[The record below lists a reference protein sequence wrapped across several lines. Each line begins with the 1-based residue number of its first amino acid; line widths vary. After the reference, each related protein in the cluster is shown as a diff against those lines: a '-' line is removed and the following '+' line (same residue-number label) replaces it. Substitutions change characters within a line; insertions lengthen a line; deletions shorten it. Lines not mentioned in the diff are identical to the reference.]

1 MPLLEC
7 NGAKISYESTGDGPE
22 TIVFA
27 HGLLWSGD
35 MFAAQVAEFSKRY
48 RCVTFDFRGQGKTPV
63 TPGGYGMDDLT
74 NDAVALIETLGVGP
88 VHFAGLSMGGFVA
101 MRLGARRP
109 DLVRSLILLE
119 TSAGPEPPEKI
130 GSYKQLAFVGRWL
143 GFGVVASQVMP
154 IMFGKTFVNDPA
166 RKTERDYWRARLIAN
181 DRIGVQRAL
190 GGVIERASI
199 EDELG
204 KITAPTLVIVGDEDV
219 ATVPAKA
226 ERIRDG
232 IAGAKLVVIPKAGH
246 SSTIEEPQAV
256 NAAIARFLAD
266 VSASTPAPT
275 ARPTP
280 APTTTA
286 AEG

>member
-1 MPLLEC
+1 VPLLDC
-7 NGAKISYESTGDGPE
+7 NGAKIFYESTGDGPE

-27 HGLLWSGD
+27 HGLLWGGD

-63 TPGGYGMDDLT
+63 AESGYGMDELT
-74 NDAVALIETLGVGP
+74 KDAAALIKSLGLGP

-101 MRLGARRP
+101 MRLGIRRP

-130 GSYKQLAFVGRWL
+130 GKYKLLALVGRWL

-154 IMFGKTFVNDPA
+154 IMFGQTFVNDPA
-166 RKTERDYWRARLIAN
+166 RKAERDHWRKRLIAN
-181 DRIGVQRAL
+181 DRVGVQRAL
-190 GGVIERASI
+190 GGVIERAPI

-204 KITAPTLVIVGDEDV
+204 KIAAPTLVIVGDEDV

-232 IAGAKLVVIPKAGH
+232 IAGAKLVVIPRAGH

-256 NAAIARFLAD
+256 NTAIESFLAD
-266 VSASTPAPT
+266 LSA
-275 ARPTP
+275 R
-280 APTTTA
+280 APTTAA

>member
-1 MPLLEC
+1 VPLLDC
-7 NGAKISYESTGDGPE
+7 NGAKIWYESTGDGPE

-27 HGLLWSGD
+27 HGLLWSGE
-35 MFAAQVAEFSKRY
+35 MFAAQVAEFSKRC

-63 TPGGYGMDDLT
+63 TASGYGMDELT
-74 NDAVALIETLGVGP
+74 NDAAALIETLAVGP

-130 GSYKQLAFVGRWL
+130 GKYKLLALVGRWL

-154 IMFGKTFVNDPA
+154 IMFGQTFVQDPA
-166 RKTERDYWRARLIAN
+166 RKAERDPWRARLIAN
-181 DRIGVQRAL
+181 DRLGVQRAL
-190 GGVIERASI
+190 GGVIARASI

-232 IAGAKLVVIPKAGH
+232 ISGAKLVVIPHAGH
-246 SSTIEEPQAV
+246 SSSIEEPQAV
-256 NAAIARFLAD
+256 NAAIASFLTD
-266 VSASTPAPT
+266 VSARTSSLDVTEA
-275 ARPTP
+275 
-280 APTTTA
+280 
-286 AEG
+286 

>member
-1 MPLLEC
+1 
-7 NGAKISYESTGDGPE
+7 
-22 TIVFA
+22 
-27 HGLLWSGD
+27 
-35 MFAAQVAEFSKRY
+35 MFAAQVAEFSKRC

-63 TPGGYGMDDLT
+63 TASGYGMDELT
-74 NDAVALIETLGVGP
+74 NDAAALIETLAVGP

-130 GSYKQLAFVGRWL
+130 GKYKLLALVGRWL

-154 IMFGKTFVNDPA
+154 IMFGQTFVQDPA
-166 RKTERDYWRARLIAN
+166 RKAERDHWRARLIAN
-181 DRIGVQRAL
+181 DRLGVQRAL
-190 GGVIERASI
+190 GGVIARASI

-232 IAGAKLVVIPKAGH
+232 ISGAKLVVIPHAGH
-246 SSTIEEPQAV
+246 SSSIEEPQAV
-256 NAAIARFLAD
+256 NAAIASFLTD
-266 VSASTPAPT
+266 VSARTSSLDVTEA
-275 ARPTP
+275 
-280 APTTTA
+280 
-286 AEG
+286 